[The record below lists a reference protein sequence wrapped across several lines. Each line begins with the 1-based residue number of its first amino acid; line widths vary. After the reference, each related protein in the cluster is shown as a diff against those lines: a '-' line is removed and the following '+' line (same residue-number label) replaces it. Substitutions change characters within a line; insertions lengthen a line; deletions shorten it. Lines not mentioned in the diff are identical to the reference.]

1 MTTATSC
8 TPLAYTPPVPE
19 DLATAD
25 GQDRYV
31 PSETRDILSAGH
43 EGVYEWAVANLVQEG
58 TRFLDLGCG
67 TGYGAAL
74 VTAAGGTY
82 DGADSSPAA
91 IDFARSNYGGPGARF
106 FVADLMEPLPAE
118 LEARS
123 YDVVFNSEVLEHV
136 DDPFAFVRTMVD
148 YVSDGGAAFV
158 GTPNRL
164 WSKDNM
170 PNGSLLAV
178 SHVMELTPPALVAL
192 LRTGFDDVTLMHRMF
207 PAEAIASTVV
217 PAGGP
222 PLLRGAKA
230 FAREVVPAGV
240 KARLARRRRGPEWTP
255 ADIEWLAPGDPRLD
269 PSRDV
274 GLAAVCRRPRR

>member
-1 MTTATSC
+1 VA
-8 TPLAYTPPVPE
+8 E

-31 PSETRDILSAGH
+31 PCETRNILSAGH
-43 EGVYEWAVANLVQEG
+43 EGVYEWAVATLVREG

-82 DGADSSPAA
+82 DGADGSPAA
-91 IDFARSNYGGPGARF
+91 IEYARGNYGGAGVRF

-118 LEARS
+118 LTPRS

-136 DDPFAFVRTMVD
+136 HDPFALVRTMVEFVRD
-148 YVSDGGAAFV
+148 DGTAFV

-170 PNGSLLAV
+170 PNGCLLAV
-178 SHVMELTPPALVAL
+178 SHVMEFTPPALVAL
-192 LRTGFDDVTLMHRMF
+192 LGTGFEEVTLLHRMF
-207 PAEAIASTVV
+207 PAAAIASTEVR
-217 PAGGP
+217 AGP
-222 PLLRGAKA
+222 PLVRGAKA
-230 FAREVVPAGV
+230 FAREVVPAGL
-240 KARLARRRRGPEWTP
+240 KDRLARRRRGPEWTP

-269 PSRDV
+269 PARDV
-274 GLAAVCRRPRR
+274 GLAAVCQRPIR